1 METIY
6 KLYID
11 NREPLEIIEEL
22 KKLNNSAKIKYEI
35 IICTLPLFD
44 YLITYNNFNL
54 ENIENNLKNIIVAIE
69 RKSESDLISSIK
81 DGRYK
86 EQSCRMENININ
98 NKDIYYL
105 IEECKSVYNNKN
117 KDTERKI
124 IQSAIISLSYQKKF
138 SILYSKNKLETVY
151 LINKFLDKL
160 STMLLENNKSE
171 KNKNIIKIDTEADS
185 ISNRQTLSTTD
196 EISPIKNVNNYTS
209 NIKIN
214 KKENITTDNI
224 DIIMLMQIPN
234 ISHTIAT
241 ALIDKYNNIQNLIFS
256 LKNDENL
263 LKNFKVNE
271 RKISKKVIEN
281 LYNYLHI

>member
-1 METIY
+1 METVY

-22 KKLNNSAKIKYEI
+22 KKLNNSVKIKYEI

-54 ENIENNLKNIIVAIE
+54 ENIENNLENIIVAIE

-105 IEECKSVYNNKN
+105 IEESRPVYNNKN

-138 SILYSKNKLETVY
+138 SILYSKNKLESAY

-160 STMLLENNKSE
+160 SAMLLENIKS
-171 KNKNIIKIDTEADS
+171 NKNIIKIDTEADS
-185 ISNRQTLSTTD
+185 TSNIQPSQTK
-196 EISPIKNVNNYTS
+196 EQISPNKDGNNYTS

-234 ISHTIAT
+234 ISNNIAS
-241 ALIDKYNNIQNLIFS
+241 ALMEKYNNIQNLIFS
-256 LKNDENL
+256 LKNDENT
-263 LKNFKVNE
+263 LKNFKINE

>member
-1 METIY
+1 METSY

-44 YLITYNNFNL
+44 YLITHNNFNL
-54 ENIENNLKNIIVAIE
+54 ENIENNLENIIVAIE

-86 EQSCRMENININ
+86 EQSCRMENINIK

-105 IEECKSVYNNKN
+105 IEESKPSYNNKN

-138 SILYSKNKLETVY
+138 SIVYSKNKLETAY
-151 LINKFLDKL
+151 LINKFLEKL
-160 STMLLENNKSE
+160 SSMLHENNTFQ
-171 KNKNIIKIDTEADS
+171 KNKNIITIDTEADS
-185 ISNRQTLSTTD
+185 TYIGQSSPIKDQ
-196 EISPIKNVNNYTS
+196 ISPIKDGNNYTS

-224 DIIMLMQIPN
+224 DIVMLMQIPN
-234 ISHTIAT
+234 ISNNIAI
-241 ALIDKYNNIQNLIFS
+241 ALIKKYNNIQNLILS
-256 LKNDENL
+256 LKQCENE
-263 LKNFKVNE
+263 LKDFKVNE

>member
-1 METIY
+1 METVY

-22 KKLNNSAKIKYEI
+22 KKLNNIAKIKYEI

-54 ENIENNLKNIIVAIE
+54 ENIENNLENIIIAIE

-105 IEECKSVYNNKN
+105 IEESKPVYNNKN

-138 SILYSKNKLETVY
+138 SILYSKNKLETAY

-160 STMLLENNKSE
+160 SSMLLENNKS
-171 KNKNIIKIDTEADS
+171 NKNIIKIDTGESLTSNIQQSETKEQISS
-185 ISNRQTLSTTD
+185 IKD
-196 EISPIKNVNNYTS
+196 GNNYTS

-214 KKENITTDNI
+214 KKENITIDNI

-234 ISHTIAT
+234 ISNNIAS
-241 ALIDKYNNIQNLIFS
+241 ALIEKYNNIQNLIFS
-256 LKNDENL
+256 LKEDKNI